1 MALTVRQQAFV
12 NAYTGNAAEA
22 ARQAGYSAKTAY
34 SIGQEL
40 LNKPEIVDAI
50 RGRAE
55 EAQKPLIATREQRQ
69 RFWSE
74 VMLDDSQE
82 MQHRLKAAELLGKSE
97 CDFSERLQID
107 QDVTVTVGFLFDP
120 AQRRALLAEVQDVE
134 YEALPAES
142 SN

>member
-1 MALTVRQQAFV
+1 MGLTVRQQAFV

-55 EAQKPLIATREQRQ
+55 EAQKPLIATRKQRQ
-69 RFWSE
+69 KFWSE
-74 VMLDDSQE
+74 VMLDPSQE

-107 QDVTVTVGFLFDP
+107 GSVEVTVGFLFDP
-120 AQRRALLAEVQDVE
+120 AQRRALLAEVQDAE
-134 YEALPAES
+134 YEALPSES
-142 SN
+142 S

>member
-1 MALTVRQQAFV
+1 MGLTVRQQAFV

-50 RGRAE
+50 RRRAE
-55 EAQKPLIATREQRQ
+55 EAQKPLIASREARQ

-74 VMLDDSQE
+74 VMLDPEQE
-82 MQHRLKAAELLGKSE
+82 MGHRLKAAELLGKSE

-107 QDVTVTVGFLFDP
+107 GSVEVTVGFLFDP
-120 AQRRALLAEVQDVE
+120 AQRRALLAEVQDAE
-134 YEALPAES
+134 YEALPSES
-142 SN
+142 S